1 MNKKNIIKLTL
12 DIVMAILFIIFFK
25 KDLISMKFHMISG
38 ILFGLFII
46 IHMILNRKW
55 IINISKKLLDKK
67 IKVRVK
73 ISYILSLLLF
83 ICIVGILVSGICIL
97 KAKTYDRIM
106 FWKMLHFG
114 TSYLSLALVGIH
126 IGIYWTWII
135 NMIKKIYSIQI
146 SKVIINISLIALLSF
161 GIYNLYNQ
169 NYINKT
175 INTMKYAIEHIKP
188 QDIEAPEGNG
198 YEKENNNKS
207 YNEEKVSFI
216 NLISTYGSIV
226 SIFSIGTYYTDKH
239 IKSHKNK
246 VKSM

>member
-188 QDIEAPEGNG
+188 QDIE
-198 YEKENNNKS
+198 ENNNKS

>member
-73 ISYILSLLLF
+73 ISYIVSLLLF

-188 QDIEAPEGNG
+188 QDIE
-198 YEKENNNKS
+198 ENNNKS

-239 IKSHKNK
+239 IKIS
-246 VKSM
+246 

>member
-73 ISYILSLLLF
+73 ISYIVSLLLF

-135 NMIKKIYSIQI
+135 NMIKKICSIQI

-161 GIYNLYNQ
+161 GVYNLHNQ

-188 QDIEAPEGNG
+188 QDIE
-198 YEKENNNKS
+198 ENNNKS
-207 YNEEKVSFI
+207 YNKEKVSFI
-216 NLISTYGSIV
+216 NLISTYGSIL

-239 IKSHKNK
+239 IKSYKNK
-246 VKSM
+246 VKSI

>member
-73 ISYILSLLLF
+73 ISYIVSLLLF

-188 QDIEAPEGNG
+188 QDIE
-198 YEKENNNKS
+198 ENNNKS